1 MNVPNGLE
9 NNGGKCKGRRKH
21 RFIDKKQQ
29 LRFAIIVIFV
39 SWLFPLFF
47 LCLVMSPPFSNVL
60 IGGDAQNV
68 QPLLEEFIDFCF
80 DHWWVVMIALVFIG
94 LCSVLLSHL
103 MFGPMRRFENVLL
116 QKKENPLET
125 VNCHLRQSDYFH
137 DFSKLL
143 EEVLNELEAVEAPA
157 QVGANKDAEAYGAS

>member
-9 NNGGKCKGRRKH
+9 NNGGKGKGRRTH

-29 LRFAIIVIFV
+29 LRFAVIVVFV

-47 LCLVMSPPFSNVL
+47 LCLAMSPLF

-68 QPLLEEFIDFCF
+68 QPLLWEFIDFCF
-80 DHWWVVMIALVFIG
+80 DHWWVVLIALVFIG

-125 VNCHLRQSDYFH
+125 VNCNLRRSDYFH

-143 EEVLNELEAVEAPA
+143 EEVLNELQAVEAPA
-157 QVGANKDAEAYGAS
+157 QVGANKDAEAYGSS